1 MNFKNKLFSLLEFT
15 WYDSNSRIKYITYNE
30 YFDYFIFVNKKN
42 EIWIMHLGNDQEDM
56 GYKIGTGD
64 IDNISFNPQCHLLIA
79 KDNTNAGG
87 TLNTYMLKNNNL
99 QFLKI

>member
-1 MNFKNKLFSLLEFT
+1 
-15 WYDSNSRIKYITYNE
+15 
-30 YFDYFIFVNKKN
+30 
-42 EIWIMHLGNDQEDM
+42 MHLGNDQEDM

-79 KDNTNAGG
+79 KDNTSAGG

-99 QFLKI
+99 QFLKNLNLNGEIKWSPCGQFFTLLEASGSWKLLSKFGSISF